1 MEERERERMK
11 RDQEEAVAARGKS
24 KRRGK
29 GRKREKK
36 ALKQGWKAS
45 CLISRTACRRGRK
58 CVCSRAEPVLEVLV
72 DGSRGKSDFRPTLI
86 PRQTGTIQ
94 LLLGG
99 CVVSQCSVPGSHPV
113 ATEKRVKGWQAKKK
127 VLADWI
133 RMMDECPDEWDGVG
147 PPVIGMPTPPGTQSI
162 ELSNHTTC
170 FACVPLVPSNPVTE
184 GLPSAP

>member
-1 MEERERERMK
+1 MAAVGSRISGPRLFHGRQAQIQLLFWGLRRQSVLSTWESSRGNRE
-11 RDQEEAVAARGKS
+11 KS
-24 KRRGK
+24 KR
-29 GRKREKK
+29 
-36 ALKQGWKAS
+36 
-45 CLISRTACRRGRK
+45 
-58 CVCSRAEPVLEVLV
+58 
-72 DGSRGKSDFRPTLI
+72 
-86 PRQTGTIQ
+86 
-94 LLLGG
+94 
-99 CVVSQCSVPGSHPV
+99 
-113 ATEKRVKGWQAKKK
+113 WQAKKK